1 MDIKEYFTYEE
12 LEIILSSVESE
23 AFLVDDNLVEIYDII
38 IDKLDAI
45 LQSYS

>member
-12 LEIILSSVESE
+12 LEIISSSVESE

>member
-12 LEIILSSVESE
+12 LEIIFSSVESE